1 MVYLFVVA
9 CTVADCANCP
19 TNKDVCTECGD
30 GKGVDSNGAT
40 CTGKLLVLLKC
51 NLFHLIR
58 SIIIGLVIIFI
69 GVIVIIIIIIISSSS
84 SSSSSNRS
92 NCSCSSSSSDN
103 ISNRSRSSGSG
114 NHCAMKTQG
123 FQ

>member
-1 MVYLFVVA
+1 MYLFVVA
-9 CTVADCANCP
+9 CTVADCTTCP
-19 TNKDVCTECGD
+19 TNIDVCTECGD

-40 CTGKLLVLLKC
+40 CTGKLLVVLKC

-58 SIIIGLVIIFI
+58 TIIIVLIIIFI
-69 GVIVIIIIIIISSSS
+69 GVIVIIIISS

-92 NCSCSSSSSDN
+92 NCSCSSSSDN
-103 ISNRSRSSGSG
+103 ISNRGRNSGSG
-114 NHCAMKTQG
+114 NHCALKTQG

>member
-9 CTVADCANCP
+9 CTVADCTKCP

-40 CTGKLLVLLKC
+40 CTGKLLVVLKC

-58 SIIIGLVIIFI
+58 TIIIVLIIIFI
-69 GVIVIIIIIIISSSS
+69 GVIVIIIS
-84 SSSSSNRS
+84 SSSSSNRC
-92 NCSCSSSSSDN
+92 NCSCSSSSDN
-103 ISNRSRSSGSG
+103 ISNRGRNSGSG
-114 NHCAMKTQG
+114 NHCVLKTQG

>member
-9 CTVADCANCP
+9 CTVADCAKCP

-40 CTGKLLVLLKC
+40 CTGKLFFVLKC

-58 SIIIGLVIIFI
+58 TIIIVLSIFFFLLLLLLVVVVEVAVTVAIAAAAAAASIILVIEVEVVVV
-69 GVIVIIIIIIISSSS
+69 GTTV
-84 SSSSSNRS
+84 
-92 NCSCSSSSSDN
+92 
-103 ISNRSRSSGSG
+103 
-114 NHCAMKTQG
+114 H
-123 FQ
+123 

>member
-9 CTVADCANCP
+9 CTVADCAKCP

-40 CTGKLLVLLKC
+40 CTGKLFFVLKC

-58 SIIIGLVIIFI
+58 TIIIVLSIFFF
-69 GVIVIIIIIIISSSS
+69 IVIIIIIISSSR
-84 SSSSSNRS
+84 SSSNRS
-92 NCSCSSSSSDN
+92 NCSCSSSSIDN
-103 ISNRSRSSGSG
+103 ISNRGRSSGSG
-114 NHCAMKTQG
+114 NHCALKTQG

>member
-9 CTVADCANCP
+9 CTVADCTKCP

-40 CTGKLLVLLKC
+40 CTGKLLVVLKC

-58 SIIIGLVIIFI
+58 TIIIVLIIICI
-69 GVIVIIIIIIISSSS
+69 GVIVIIIIS

-92 NCSCSSSSSDN
+92 NCSCSSSSSSDN
-103 ISNRSRSSGSG
+103 ISNRGRISGSG
-114 NHCAMKTQG
+114 NHCALKTQG

>member
-9 CTVADCANCP
+9 CTVADCTTCP
-19 TNKDVCTECGD
+19 TNIDVCTECGD

-40 CTGKLLVLLKC
+40 CTGKLLVVLKC

-58 SIIIGLVIIFI
+58 TIIIVLIIIFI
-69 GVIVIIIIIIISSSS
+69 GVIVIIIIIS

-92 NCSCSSSSSDN
+92 NCSCSSSSSSDN
-103 ISNRSRSSGSG
+103 ISNRGRNSGSG
-114 NHCAMKTQG
+114 NHCALKTQG